1 MRRHEFNAMACCRGD
16 SGMAPRCRGTQ
27 ASDQASHGKHQPRQ
41 HQHDHQLLFQ
51 PARHAMPKRIDP
63 DRREAK
69 PGQARP
75 SRTCERKRQGG
86 STRNQHDCSNIAID
100 PQKRRLRRHAM
111 SKACER
117 RWLRRRLLGA
127 RAVTHRPPPAPLKSN
142 HGAALRR

>member
-69 PGQARP
+69 PGQAEQNVRAKAP
-75 SRTCERKRQGG
+75 GRIHAQPARLQ
-86 STRNQHDCSNIAID
+86 QH
-100 PQKRRLRRHAM
+100 RH
-111 SKACER
+111 
-117 RWLRRRLLGA
+117 
-127 RAVTHRPPPAPLKSN
+127 
-142 HGAALRR
+142 